1 MLYVGLDYHYRS
13 SAFCV
18 LDDNGNTIVSRNVRG
33 SWEKVI
39 DELTKV
45 KEGRPERMSVC
56 FEANCGYGH
65 LYDQLKKVASRVVVA
80 HPGQVRLIFR
90 SKRKNDRIDAG
101 KLAKLLY
108 LDEVPPVWVPDEDFR
123 AWRQTIEYRHRMV
136 KKRARAKN
144 EIRALLRGMGITS
157 PRGLFNKKG
166 MQWLRGLAI
175 SDELSALKLDTL
187 IEELEGH
194 ASRIKRV
201 EKILNRKAKQNP
213 AVQVLMTIPGIGL
226 RTGECLAA
234 YICDPD
240 RFSGSPKVGSYFGL
254 VPSLDASAGRV
265 HYGHITKQGPATAR
279 KLLVEAA
286 WAGVRNSQKVRAYF
300 ERIMKGD
307 PDRKK
312 IAIVATAHYLL
323 RVSLALLKTG
333 AVWEEEPLD

>member
-1 MLYVGLDYHYRS
+1 LDN
-13 SAFCV
+13 
-18 LDDNGNTIVSRNVRG
+18 NGNTIVSRNVRG

-90 SKRKNDRIDAG
+90 SKKKNDRIDAG

-123 AWRQTIEYRHRMV
+123 AWRQTIEYRHRMI
-136 KKRARAKN
+136 KKRARTKN

-157 PRGLFNKKG
+157 PRGLFRNKG
-166 MQWLRGLAI
+166 MQWLRNLAI
-175 SDELSALKLDTL
+175 SDELCALKLDTL

-194 ASRIKRV
+194 VDRIKRV

-213 AVQVLMTIPGIGL
+213 AVHVLMTIPGIGL
-226 RTGECLAA
+226 RNAECLAA
-234 YICDPD
+234 YICNPD
-240 RFSGSPKVGSYFGL
+240 RFSSSPKVGSYFGL
-254 VPSLDASAGRV
+254 VPSLDASAGRS
-265 HYGHITKQGPATAR
+265 HYGHITRQGPPTAR
-279 KLLVEAA
+279 FLLVEAA
-286 WAGVRNSQKVRAYF
+286 WAGVRKSKKVRAYY

-333 AVWEEEPLD
+333 EVWEEEPLD

>member
-18 LDDNGNTIVSRNVRG
+18 LDSNGNPIVSRNVRG
-33 SWEKVI
+33 SWQKVI

-45 KEGRPERMSVC
+45 KERGPERMSVC

-65 LYDQLKKVASRVVVA
+65 LYDQLRKVASRVVVA

-90 SKRKNDRIDAG
+90 SKRKNDRIDAA

-123 AWRQTIEYRHRMV
+123 TWRQTIEYRHRMV

-144 EIRALLRGMGITS
+144 EIRALLRGLGMTS
-157 PRGLFNKKG
+157 PRGLFRRKG
-166 MQWLRGLAI
+166 MQWLRGLEI
-175 SDELSALKLDTL
+175 PDELSALKLETL

-194 ASRIKRV
+194 AERIKKV
-201 EKILNRKAKQNP
+201 EKILDRKAKRNP
-213 AVQVLMTIPGIGL
+213 AVQVLMTIPGIGV
-226 RTGECLAA
+226 RTSECLAA

-240 RFSGSPKVGSYFGL
+240 RFSCSPKVGSYFGL
-254 VPSLDASAGRV
+254 VPSLDASAGRS

-286 WAGVRNSQKVRAYF
+286 WAGVRNSKKVRAYYQ
-300 ERIMKGD
+300 RIMKGD

-333 AVWEEEPLD
+333 EVWEEEPLC